1 MRFFSIPSQA
11 LVAFL
16 ALGSVSA
23 RVLTKR
29 DSPVLPGLW
38 ADPNIAIV
46 NNTYY
51 LFVTTDG
58 FEGWGGNSFYWW
70 KSPDLVSWTKGEK
83 PFLVLDGKNGNVP
96 WATGNAWAPGF
107 AARGGKYY
115 FYHSGNNPSVSDGHK
130 SIGVAVASHPEGPWK
145 AQSTPMI
152 KGTSDEPIV
161 SNQAIDPAAFQDPK
175 TGKWYIYWGN
185 GVPVVAE
192 LNDDMVSLK
201 SGTWKRIT
209 GLQDFREGLFVN
221 YRKGTYHL
229 TYSIDDTGSVNY
241 RVGYATADN
250 PLGPWTY
257 RGVIL
262 KKDESKGILGTGHN
276 SVINIPG
283 TDEWYIAYHRF
294 HIPDG
299 GGFRRE
305 TTIDAHIINISPG
318 SNIVMVLCSVCETI
332 PWDNLPPTP
341 TDEILI
347 VSSDNAYLQEFW
359 EWPRDYDPLSSVIAG
374 RPVEHDG
381 ESPNAISR
389 AIGWIDEC
397 NRHSACCHHDTLLPS
412 RVIDVGDNRSSP
424 YVRLWETDGI
434 ETGDYIALSYCWGK
448 SPQYT
453 TTKSTLN
460 DRKRQIPISDL
471 PQTHQDAIKL
481 TREFGIGYLWID
493 SMCIC
498 QDDYDDWERES
509 ARMLSVYANAYLTI
523 NASKGNDSSSGL
535 FYKSSTREYFEFEHT
550 YGGIRGR
557 ALACEVPFEEA
568 MQHAYIQLKDDPVS
582 HRGWTLQE
590 RVLSRRTLFYSGG
603 QMMFECNHGFRKE
616 DGWAIDGRFPRI
628 SSQPQMVS
636 NDQTK
641 DTDLS
646 VSTSE
651 LLRSWYQLLA
661 TYGGRKLTKPSD
673 KLPAVSGLASIMA
686 ERLNDEYVAGHWRS
700 LLITELPWQPGDCK
714 RVPEYRAP
722 SWSWAS
728 VDGGIGIRLKGS
740 GYSPLAEVL
749 DVKVNLK
756 GTNPYGEVTEGRLLI
771 QGPMQRLCLSTE
783 GWDPDRPRLSSQGSL
798 VLCTTSTYLETR
810 PQYDFDAFADDRPRL
825 ERKFVQSLDGLE
837 LYALILLACSH
848 GEDHYIALMIVR
860 EQGSGE
866 YRRVGILTLT
876 DETLGWK
883 PGEQRKGERPII
895 TLI

>member
-1 MRFFSIPSQA
+1 
-11 LVAFL
+11 
-16 ALGSVSA
+16 
-23 RVLTKR
+23 
-29 DSPVLPGLW
+29 
-38 ADPNIAIV
+38 
-46 NNTYY
+46 
-51 LFVTTDG
+51 
-58 FEGWGGNSFYWW
+58 
-70 KSPDLVSWTKGEK
+70 
-83 PFLVLDGKNGNVP
+83 
-96 WATGNAWAPGF
+96 
-107 AARGGKYY
+107 
-115 FYHSGNNPSVSDGHK
+115 
-130 SIGVAVASHPEGPWK
+130 
-145 AQSTPMI
+145 
-152 KGTSDEPIV
+152 
-161 SNQAIDPAAFQDPK
+161 
-175 TGKWYIYWGN
+175 
-185 GVPVVAE
+185 
-192 LNDDMVSLK
+192 
-201 SGTWKRIT
+201 
-209 GLQDFREGLFVN
+209 
-221 YRKGTYHL
+221 
-229 TYSIDDTGSVNY
+229 
-241 RVGYATADN
+241 
-250 PLGPWTY
+250 
-257 RGVIL
+257 
-262 KKDESKGILGTGHN
+262 
-276 SVINIPG
+276 
-283 TDEWYIAYHRF
+283 
-294 HIPDG
+294 
-299 GGFRRE
+299 
-305 TTIDAHIINISPG
+305 
-318 SNIVMVLCSVCETI
+318 MVLCSVCETI

-347 VSSDNAYLQEFW
+347 VSSDHAYLQEFW
-359 EWPRDYDPLSSVIAG
+359 EWPRDCKGYSHYQSLEALNSSAEDLGCGLCRLIYKQVELCRLKLEELQLGREEDSEFRHAWPLWEFWITK
-374 RPVEHDG
+374 RPDG
-381 ESPNAISR
+381 DGFWVLSYTDNSREGLTVSPFIRDVAADLTQMI
-389 AIGWIDEC
+389 
-397 NRHSACCHHDTLLPS
+397 LFPQ
-412 RVIDVGDNRSSP
+412 VIDVGDNRSSP
-424 YVRLWETDGI
+424 YVRLWETGGI

-453 TTKSTLN
+453 TTKSTLD
-460 DRKRQIPISDL
+460 DRKHQIPISDL

-481 TREFGIGYLWID
+481 NREFGIRYLWID

-568 MQHAYIQLKDDPVS
+568 MQHVYIQLKDDPVS

-616 DGWAIDGRFPRI
+616 DGWAIHRRFPRI

-700 LLITELPWQPGDCK
+700 LLITELPWQPGNCK

-771 QGPMQRLCLSTE
+771 QGPMQRLYLSTE
-783 GWDPDRPRLSSQGSL
+783 GWDPDRPRLGSKGSL
-798 VLCTTSTYLETR
+798 VLCTTSTNLETR

-860 EQGSGE
+860 EPESEE

-876 DETLGWK
+876 NETLGWK
-883 PGEQRKGERPII
+883 PGEQRKDERPII

>member
-424 YVRLWETDGI
+424 YVRLWETGGI

>member
-1 MRFFSIPSQA
+1 M
-11 LVAFL
+11 
-16 ALGSVSA
+16 
-23 RVLTKR
+23 
-29 DSPVLPGLW
+29 
-38 ADPNIAIV
+38 
-46 NNTYY
+46 
-51 LFVTTDG
+51 
-58 FEGWGGNSFYWW
+58 
-70 KSPDLVSWTKGEK
+70 
-83 PFLVLDGKNGNVP
+83 
-96 WATGNAWAPGF
+96 
-107 AARGGKYY
+107 
-115 FYHSGNNPSVSDGHK
+115 
-130 SIGVAVASHPEGPWK
+130 
-145 AQSTPMI
+145 
-152 KGTSDEPIV
+152 
-161 SNQAIDPAAFQDPK
+161 
-175 TGKWYIYWGN
+175 
-185 GVPVVAE
+185 
-192 LNDDMVSLK
+192 
-201 SGTWKRIT
+201 
-209 GLQDFREGLFVN
+209 
-221 YRKGTYHL
+221 
-229 TYSIDDTGSVNY
+229 TYSL
-241 RVGYATADN
+241 R
-250 PLGPWTY
+250 
-257 RGVIL
+257 
-262 KKDESKGILGTGHN
+262 
-276 SVINIPG
+276 
-283 TDEWYIAYHRF
+283 
-294 HIPDG
+294 
-299 GGFRRE
+299 
-305 TTIDAHIINISPG
+305 
-318 SNIVMVLCSVCETI
+318 
-332 PWDNLPPTP
+332 
-341 TDEILI
+341 
-347 VSSDNAYLQEFW
+347 
-359 EWPRDYDPLSSVIAG
+359 
-374 RPVEHDG
+374 
-381 ESPNAISR
+381 
-389 AIGWIDEC
+389 
-397 NRHSACCHHDTLLPS
+397 
-412 RVIDVGDNRSSP
+412 
-424 YVRLWETDGI
+424 
-434 ETGDYIALSYCWGK
+434 SYCWGK

-783 GWDPDRPRLSSQGSL
+783 GWDPDRPRLSSKGSL

-848 GEDHYIALMIVR
+848 GEDHYIALMIGR